1 MTRVFESQVSHLP
14 DEMAS
19 QAIICISKSY
29 VKPSKASFCSYLI
42 VQPRFDVYGMFIK
55 IFWNDY
61 KEMKGTS
68 NPTKIAL
75 NWLKDS
81 QIDK

>member
-1 MTRVFESQVSHLP
+1 MTGVFESQVLHPP

-19 QAIICISKSY
+19 QGFICVSKSY
-29 VKPSKASFCSYLI
+29 VKPGKVSFCSYLV

-55 IFWNDY
+55 IFWNGC
-61 KEMKGTS
+61 KEMEGTS

-75 NWLKDS
+75 YWLKDS